1 MYIKD
6 WDACMIVIKDCALT
20 FFLDKLHCVCRSK
33 PSTLTMFIVFDDL
46 KNNALYML

>member
-6 WDACMIVIKDCALT
+6 WDVCMIVMKDRILA

-33 PSTLTMFIVFDDL
+33 PSTLTMFIVLDYL
-46 KNNALYML
+46 KNNAL